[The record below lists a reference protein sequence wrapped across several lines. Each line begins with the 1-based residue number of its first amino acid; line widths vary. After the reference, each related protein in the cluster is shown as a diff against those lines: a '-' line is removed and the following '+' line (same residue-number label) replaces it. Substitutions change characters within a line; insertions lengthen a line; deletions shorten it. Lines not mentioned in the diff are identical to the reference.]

1 MLHEFE
7 HNSGLVLDYNNLDYS
22 SKSKQAKQLDLH
34 IYLDSQTNIWGCLVE
49 IISNNWVSSNV
60 TQPSLVLILSV
71 TKAIYTYI
79 LTWHVIR

>member
-34 IYLDSQTNIWGCLVE
+34 IYLDSQTNI
-49 IISNNWVSSNV
+49 
-60 TQPSLVLILSV
+60 
-71 TKAIYTYI
+71 
-79 LTWHVIR
+79 